1 VKLIKREEAHYTFLI
16 GKREREMFFALLR
29 RYPVVIGAHYR
40 TRHPVKTDEAK
51 KNQQL
56 LEEALAEQQKENRK
70 QLELMLKQN
79 GRFVE
84 NDLGFT
90 FRLNES
96 EMEWLLQVLND
107 IRVGS
112 WVQLGEPN
120 PDASPQLPLTEQNMQ
135 LAWAMEMAGL
145 FQHSLL
151 EATQSA
157 HDDVR

>member
-1 VKLIKREEAHYTFLI
+1 MKLIKREETHYTFLI
-16 GKREREMFFALLR
+16 GKREREMLFTLLR
-29 RYPVVIGAHYR
+29 RYPVVIGGHYR
-40 TRHPVKTDEAK
+40 TRHPAKTDEAK

-70 QLELMLKQN
+70 QLELMLTQT
-79 GRFVE
+79 GRFAE

-90 FRLNES
+90 FRLNDS
-96 EMEWLLQVLND
+96 ELEWLLQVLND

-120 PDASPQLPLTEQNMQ
+120 QDATPQIALTEQNMQ

-151 EATQSA
+151 EATESPQ
-157 HDDVR
+157 

>member
-1 VKLIKREEAHYTFLI
+1 VKLIKREETHYTFLI
-16 GKREREMFFALLR
+16 GKREREMLFTLLR

-40 TRHPVKTDEAK
+40 TRHPVKTDEAR

-70 QLELMLKQN
+70 QLELLLTHS
-79 GRFVE
+79 GRFTE
-84 NDLGFT
+84 NDLGFS
-90 FRLNES
+90 FRLNDS
-96 EMEWLLQVLND
+96 ELEWLLQVLND

-112 WVQLGEPN
+112 WVQLGEPT
-120 PDASPQLPLTEQNMQ
+120 PDASPQIALTEQNMQ

-151 EATQSA
+151 EATQPA
-157 HDDVR
+157 P

>member
-1 VKLIKREEAHYTFLI
+1 MKLIKREELHCTFLI
-16 GKREREMFFALLR
+16 GKREREMLFALLR
-29 RYPVVIGAHYR
+29 RYPVVIGGHFGA
-40 TRHPVKTDEAK
+40 RHPAKTDEAK
-51 KNQQL
+51 TNQQL

-70 QLELMLKQN
+70 QLELMLAQN
-79 GRFVE
+79 GRFAE

-90 FRLNES
+90 FRLNDS
-96 EMEWLLQVLND
+96 ELEWLLQVLND

-120 PDASPQLPLTEQNMQ
+120 PDSTPQITLTEQNVQ

-151 EATQSA
+151 EATQPPQQ
-157 HDDVR
+157 DV